1 MAGTEAG
8 TVVVS
13 LPDKRWIDLVGPIP
27 AVRAVVWDA
36 DSDPRRA
43 GVLDTEF
50 LVPPYMKRAD
60 WSLVNSLPRLR
71 VVQTLTAGYEDA
83 IANVSPKVT
92 LCHAAGVHDA
102 STSELAVGLILAQLR
117 GIPAAV
123 RASGAARGRWQPRTL
138 RSLADRRVLVV
149 GAGGLGTAI
158 AARLEPFEVSLTRV
172 ASRAR
177 DDGRGHVHAVTELP
191 ALLPEQDVAVLACS
205 LNESTRGLADA
216 RFLAAMPDGSLLV
229 NVARGAVVDTDALLR
244 ELHDGRLLAA
254 LDVVEPE
261 PLPDAHPLW
270 SVPGVLLTPHLG
282 GNTSAFKP
290 RAAAFLRDQIAR
302 FAAGDT
308 LRAIV
313 AGPAAPASP
322 SEIAIPAP

>member
-1 MAGTEAG
+1 MAGTEAA

-13 LPDKRWIDLVGPIP
+13 FPDKRWIDLVGPIP

-36 DSDPRRA
+36 DSDPVQA
-43 GVLDTEF
+43 GAVDAEF
-50 LVPPYMKRAD
+50 LVPPYLKRAD
-60 WSLVNSLPRLR
+60 WSLVNRLPRLR

-83 IANVSPKVT
+83 IANVPQSVT
-92 LCHAAGVHDA
+92 LCNAAGVHDA

-123 RASGAARGRWQPRTL
+123 RAGSASQGRWQPHTL

-149 GAGGLGTAI
+149 GAGGLGSAI

-177 DDGRGHVHAVTELP
+177 DDERGHVHAVTELP
-191 ALLPEQDVAVLACS
+191 ALVSEQDVVVLACP
-205 LNESTRGLADA
+205 LNENTRGLADA
-216 RFLAAMPDGSLLV
+216 RFLAAMPDGALLV

-244 ELHDGRLLAA
+244 ELCDGRLLAA

-270 SVPGVLLTPHLG
+270 SAPGVLLTPHLG

-290 RAAAFLRDQIAR
+290 RAAAFLRDQITR
-302 FAAGDT
+302 FAGGGA
-308 LRAIV
+308 LRAVV
-313 AGPAAPASP
+313 AGPSSP
-322 SEIAIPAP
+322 PPPS